1 VDDATLV
8 ARALG
13 GSEQA
18 FEALVERHQRRI
30 YGLAYHVLHDHDG
43 ADEATQRAFVRA
55 WERLRTFRADAT
67 FGTWLHR
74 IAMNECRTILRARR
88 RRVDL
93 ADVPAA
99 RLATA
104 GDPPA
109 PIGAR
114 LGALVADLPSRQR
127 SVLTLR
133 VFGDLPFADIARAEG
148 ISENAAK
155 VSFHYAVR
163 RLRQWLGGDRS

>member
-8 ARALG
+8 ARALAG
-13 GSEQA
+13 NEPA

-30 YGLAYHVLHDHDG
+30 YGLAYHVLGDHDS
-43 ADEATQRAFVRA
+43 ADEATQRAFVHA
-55 WERLRTFRADAT
+55 WERLRTFRGEAT
-67 FGTWLHR
+67 FGAWLHR
-74 IAMNECRTILRARR
+74 IAMNECRTILRDRR

-93 ADVPAA
+93 DAVPPA

-104 GDPPA
+104 GNPPA

-114 LGALVADLPSRQR
+114 LRALVADLPARQR
-127 SVLTLR
+127 SVLSLR
-133 VFGDLPFADIARAEG
+133 VFSDLPFADIARAEG

-163 RLRQWLGGDRS
+163 RLRQWLAGERS